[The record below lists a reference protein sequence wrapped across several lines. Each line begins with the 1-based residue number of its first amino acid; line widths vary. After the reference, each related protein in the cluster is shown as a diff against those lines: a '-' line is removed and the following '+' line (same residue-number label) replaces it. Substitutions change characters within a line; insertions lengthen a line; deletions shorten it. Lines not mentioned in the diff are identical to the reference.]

1 MEAKMDN
8 IDKCILSALQDD
20 FPIAANPYDIIAN
33 KLGIGA
39 EEFWERLCRL
49 IDIGIIRRLG
59 ASINSHKFGFKSTL
73 AAISVEPDVI
83 AHATMIMERFPEV
96 THCYLRKHRFNIW
109 FTVIA
114 INEER
119 IRDLLEIIRS
129 ELSIDN
135 TRILNLPIKRMFKL
149 DARFNIAP

>member
-1 MEAKMDN
+1 MDNEMDN
-8 IDKCILSALQDD
+8 IDKGVLAALQDD
-20 FPIAANPYDIIAN
+20 FPLAANPYDIIADR
-33 KLGIGA
+33 LGISI
-39 EEFWERLCRL
+39 EEFFERLDRL
-49 IDIGIIRRLG
+49 IDSGVIRRLG

-83 AHATMIMERFPEV
+83 AHAAMVMERLPEI

-109 FTVIA
+109 FTIIA

-119 IRDLLEIIRS
+119 IKDILEMIRS
-129 ELSIDN
+129 ELSLDEAN
-135 TRILNLPIKRMFKL
+135 ALNLPIKRMFKL